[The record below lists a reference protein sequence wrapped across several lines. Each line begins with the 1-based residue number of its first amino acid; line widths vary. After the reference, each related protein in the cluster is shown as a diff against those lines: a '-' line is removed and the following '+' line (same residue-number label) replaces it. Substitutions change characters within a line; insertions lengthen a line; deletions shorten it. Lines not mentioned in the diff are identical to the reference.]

1 MNLIEEQEDIVKGIY
16 RNYEINHNKD
26 VLTLLLNASLR
37 LGIMYGKEIAYN
49 NMQKFAKPEKEKQK
63 RRRNESEG
71 SRLLD
76 LIDEKDELVFA
87 DNKEARKK
95 KDVLRNY
102 AKYNKIDL
110 LIEQKGNK
118 VIVVRY

>member
-1 MNLIEEQEDIVKGIY
+1 
-16 RNYEINHNKD
+16 
-26 VLTLLLNASLR
+26 
-37 LGIMYGKEIAYN
+37 
-49 NMQKFAKPEKEKQK
+49 MQKFAKPEKEKQK

-71 SRLLD
+71 SRLLA
-76 LIDEKDELVFA
+76 LIDEKGELVFA

-95 KDVLRNY
+95 KDVLRSY

-118 VIVVRY
+118 VIVVR